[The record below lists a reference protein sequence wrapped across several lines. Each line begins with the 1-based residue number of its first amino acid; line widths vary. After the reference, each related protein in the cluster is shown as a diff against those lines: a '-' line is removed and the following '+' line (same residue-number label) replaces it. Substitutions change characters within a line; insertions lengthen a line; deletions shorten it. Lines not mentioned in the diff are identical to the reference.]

1 MKTLLFQM
9 SYSEE
14 ESVGCGSIRIS
25 VKTGK
30 PTSLVYYQHLYKILL
45 CLLDFLYSQYPM
57 DGQTTYL
64 SHPSSSWS
72 ILGIIHFSWHLQFP
86 IHPLRPPK
94 ESCFLFKLV
103 NAQGFLLIWNYC
115 QYYLHQHSSEC
126 KCTHGEK
133 ASVSPAQL
141 VAVPLVLVCPTNC
154 TLWVRSYVSF
164 LPRQLHWTT
173 LVLAKLETNTYD
185 LS

>member
-1 MKTLLFQM
+1 MVKQHICHIPVPLGVSWNHPFLLTL
-9 SYSEE
+9 
-14 ESVGCGSIRIS
+14 SI
-25 VKTGK
+25 
-30 PTSLVYYQHLYKILL
+30 P
-45 CLLDFLYSQYPM
+45 
-57 DGQTTYL
+57 
-64 SHPSSSWS
+64 HPSIKASS
-72 ILGIIHFSWHLQFP
+72 
-86 IHPLRPPK
+86 K

-164 LPRQLHWTT
+164 LPRRLHWTT
-173 LVLAKLETNTYD
+173 RVLAKLETNTYG